1 MRRGSGPSHYLGLD
15 TSLLTWLCCAPPL
28 GTAALRRPLP
38 PQSLGAGDG
47 RVPYIGFE
55 ANKQGERVPTETP
68 YVVDGD
74 TLIWEAGG
82 SRELTLTRKQ

>member
-1 MRRGSGPSHYLGLD
+1 
-15 TSLLTWLCCAPPL
+15 
-28 GTAALRRPLP
+28 
-38 PQSLGAGDG
+38 LGAGDG